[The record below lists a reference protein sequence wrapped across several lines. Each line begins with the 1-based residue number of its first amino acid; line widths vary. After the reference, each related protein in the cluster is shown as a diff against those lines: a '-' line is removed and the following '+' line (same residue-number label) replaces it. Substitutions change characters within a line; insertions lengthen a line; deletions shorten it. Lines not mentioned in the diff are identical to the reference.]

1 MKKSLLALA
10 VAAFAASSASA
21 AVVYDQDGTSLAVGG
36 RIQAVAYSQ
45 DANQGGQPASGDASL
60 VGSARV
66 NLAMR
71 TQLTDGIAGFAFVE
85 WDAADSD
92 KKQTFDARDLYV
104 GADFGAF
111 GKLQAGRFRDA
122 VYQGVTSTTDI
133 FDDWGCDGQLGND
146 DRREGMIMYSWSG
159 WGVDFKASYETAKD
173 NVKVDGAWF
182 EGEEA
187 DIKGGF
193 AVSLGYTSPDVLFG
207 PIAVKAGY
215 GYYRFQDD
223 YATMDFSDTAD
234 EDGDFGNTNRTY
246 DNYKQWAAAL
256 SWGVKGAGPLVAVMY
271 QARDFDTNGTYFYKN
286 SSGAIFSDAAADDY
300 TVSGVEAVVG
310 YGFDCGV
317 GIYTGWEWMNIDFDH
332 QDIDVDAYTI
342 PVYVNYQIAPNFN
355 VWAEARFDAGT
366 DDGKGF
372 KGFDNVTATM
382 AGKKMTNFEENVY
395 SIGAR
400 YTF

>member
-21 AVVYDQDGTSLAVGG
+21 ATVYDQDGTSLAVGG

-45 DANQGGQPASGDASL
+45 DANQGGQPASGDSSL

-133 FDDWGCDGQLGND
+133 FDDWGCNGQLGND
-146 DRREGMIMYSWSG
+146 DRREGVIMYSWSG
-159 WGVDFKASYETAKD
+159 WGVDFKATYQTAKD
-173 NVKVDGAWF
+173 NVKMDGAWL
-182 EGEEA
+182 ESEEV
-187 DIKGGF
+187 DVKNGF
-193 AVSLGYTSPDVLFG
+193 SASLGYTSPEVLFG

-215 GYYRFQDD
+215 GYVRMNDD
-223 YATMDFSDTAD
+223 LGSASNSD
-234 EDGDFGNTNRTY
+234 Y
-246 DNYKQWAAAL
+246 DNYKQWAGAL
-256 SWGVKGAGPLVAVMY
+256 SWGTKGVGPLVAVSY
-271 QARDFDTNGTYFYKN
+271 QSRDFTMNSNYTYMN
-286 SSGAIFSDAAADDY
+286 DY
-300 TVSGVEAVVG
+300 TVSGLEAVVG

-317 GIYTGWEWMNIDFDH
+317 GIYTGWEWMNIDEDGANGV
-332 QDIDVDAYTI
+332 DVDAYTI
-342 PVYVNYQIAPNFN
+342 PVYVNYKINPNFN
-355 VWAEARFDAGT
+355 IWAEARFDAGT
-366 DDGKGF
+366 DDGVN
-372 KGFDNVTATM
+372 GFDATTAAM
-382 AGKKMTNFEENVY
+382 KGSKATNFEENVY
-395 SIGAR
+395 SVGAR

>member
-1 MKKSLLALA
+1 MRR
-10 VAAFAASSASA
+10 FAASSASA

-104 GADFGAF
+104 GADFGVF
-111 GKLQAGRFRDA
+111 GQLQAGRFRDA
-122 VYQGVTSTTDI
+122 VYQGVTSTTDV

-159 WGVDFKASYETAKD
+159 YGVDFKASYETAKD

-193 AVSLGYTSPDVLFG
+193 SASLGYTSPDILF
-207 PIAVKAGY
+207 
-215 GYYRFQDD
+215 
-223 YATMDFSDTAD
+223 
-234 EDGDFGNTNRTY
+234 
-246 DNYKQWAAAL
+246 
-256 SWGVKGAGPLVAVMY
+256 
-271 QARDFDTNGTYFYKN
+271 
-286 SSGAIFSDAAADDY
+286 
-300 TVSGVEAVVG
+300 
-310 YGFDCGV
+310 
-317 GIYTGWEWMNIDFDH
+317 
-332 QDIDVDAYTI
+332 
-342 PVYVNYQIAPNFN
+342 
-355 VWAEARFDAGT
+355 
-366 DDGKGF
+366 
-372 KGFDNVTATM
+372 
-382 AGKKMTNFEENVY
+382 
-395 SIGAR
+395 
-400 YTF
+400 

>member
-21 AVVYDQDGTSLAVGG
+21 ATVYDQDGTSLAVGG
-36 RIQAVAYSQ
+36 RIQAVVYSQ

-66 NLAMR
+66 NVAMR

-92 KKQTFDARDLYV
+92 KKQNFEARDLYV

-111 GKLQAGRFRDA
+111 GQLQAGRFRDA
-122 VYQGVTSTTDI
+122 VYQGVTSTTDV
-133 FDDWGCDGQLGND
+133 FDDWGCDGQMGND

-159 WGVDFKASYETAKD
+159 YGVDFKATYETAKD
-173 NVKVDGAWF
+173 KVNMDGAWL
-182 EGEEA
+182 EGESVNV
-187 DIKGGF
+187 KNGF
-193 AVSLGYTSPDVLFG
+193 SASLGYTTPDVLFG

-215 GYYRFQDD
+215 GYYRMQDD
-223 YATMDFSDTAD
+223 AKDDS
-234 EDGDFGNTNRTY
+234 NY

-256 SWGVKGAGPLVAVMY
+256 SWGTKAAGPLVAVTY
-271 QARDFDTNGTYFYKN
+271 QARDFTVDGNYTKMN
-286 SSGAIFSDAAADDY
+286 DY

-310 YGFDCGV
+310 YGFDNGV
-317 GIYTGWEWMNIDFDH
+317 AIRAGWEWMNIDEDGA
-332 QDIDVDAYTI
+332 DGADVDAYTL
-342 PVYVNYQIAPNFN
+342 PVYVNYQINPNFN
-355 VWAEARFDAGT
+355 VWAEARFDVGT
-366 DDGKGF
+366 DDGVD
-372 KGFDNVTATM
+372 GFDATTKWMKGSTA
-382 AGKKMTNFEENVY
+382 TNFEENVY
-395 SIGAR
+395 SVGAR

>member
-45 DANQGGQPASGDASL
+45 DSNAGGMPSSGDSTI
-60 VGSARV
+60 VGSGRLNVA
-66 NLAMR
+66 AR
-71 TQLTDGIAGFAFVE
+71 TQLTDNIAGFAFVE
-85 WDAADSD
+85 WDVDDAD
-92 KKQTFDARDLYV
+92 KKKTGFDARDLYV
-104 GADFGAF
+104 GADFGQF

-159 WGVDFKASYETAKD
+159 WGVDFKANYESAKD
-173 NVKVDGAWF
+173 GVHIDGAWAAKVK
-182 EGEEA
+182 ESL
-187 DIKGGF
+187 DVKNGF
-193 AVSLGYTSPDVLFG
+193 GVSLGYTSPDVLFG

-215 GYYRFQDD
+215 GYVRFQDD
-223 YATMDFSDTAD
+223 VESNSAGILA
-234 EDGDFGNTNRTY
+234 Y
-246 DNYKQWAAAL
+246 DNYSQWAAAL
-256 SWGVKGAGPLVAVMY
+256 SWGVKGAGPLVAAMY
-271 QARDFDTNGTYFYKN
+271 QARDFELNGN
-286 SSGAIFSDAAADDY
+286 GNGNDY

-317 GIYTGWEWMNIDFDH
+317 GIYTGWEWMNIDEDGANGA
-332 QDIDVDAYTI
+332 DLDAYTI
-342 PVYVNYQIAPNFN
+342 PVYVNYAITPNFN

-366 DDGKGF
+366 DDGNGRNKS
-372 KGFDNVTATM
+372 FDTWTDA
-382 AGKKMTNFEENVY
+382 TNFEENVY
-395 SIGAR
+395 SVGAR

>member
-85 WDAADSD
+85 WDVADSD

-104 GADFGAF
+104 GADFGVF
-111 GKLQAGRFRDA
+111 GQLQAGRFRDA
-122 VYQGVTSTTDI
+122 VYQGVTSTTDV

-159 WGVDFKASYETAKD
+159 YGVDFKASYETAKD

-193 AVSLGYTSPDVLFG
+193 SASLDYTSPDILFG

-223 YATMDFSDTAD
+223 RASAEATFD
-234 EDGDFGNTNRTY
+234 ESKTFDGFANRTY

-256 SWGVKGAGPLVAVMY
+256 SWGTKAAGPLVAVTY
-271 QARDFDTNGTYFYKN
+271 QARDFSVNDTYTAQGYTDGGYN
-286 SSGAIFSDAAADDY
+286 DY
-300 TVSGVEAVVG
+300 TVSGVEAVIG
-310 YGFDCGV
+310 YGFDNGV
-317 GIYTGWEWMNIDFDH
+317 AIRAGWEWMNIDFDGSV
-332 QDIDVDAYTI
+332 DGESIDVDAYTI
-342 PVYVNYQIAPNFN
+342 PAYVNYQITPNFN

-366 DDGKGF
+366 DDGKGY
-372 KGFDNVTATM
+372 KSFDNVTAAM

-395 SIGAR
+395 SVGAR